1 MSEQVKTKKNS
12 SKVLI
17 IVVIAVV
24 IVVALAFVLTA
35 DMRSYSKAS
44 KLETSGAYSDAIAVY
59 ETIPDYKYAQVRI
72 KECNYQIALAL
83 EEAGNYTEALSEFE
97 VLGEYSDAAAH
108 VLECKYQLALAFE
121 SDGSYNEALAAYIE
135 LGDYADVI
143 EHAMECKYQIALSI
157 EADAKYADALNA
169 FEEIASYADSADHIL
184 ECKYQIALM
193 TMNTGDASTALSLFE
208 EISEYKDT
216 VQNIGKIESIVST
229 YNLEYER
236 VITEETALNA
246 AIAEGRELTTNGET
260 PLDADA
266 AINVQQLITI
276 AESSITTLPDSP
288 VTVAEYAT
296 ASIALA
302 DISYAS
308 ATKELIEA
316 NDTLRTS
323 IEQYKL
329 VFAPTEE
336 YVIDRLSRVPEVA
349 FCDAAT
355 EENDPNGNL
364 NKPGG
369 YTSQVYFSS
378 TYVSSGFLM
387 MPNMDIIGAGTD
399 CGGSIEVYTTVEDA
413 IAREAYLAVFDGTA
427 FSSGSH
433 KVVGTMVVRTSSQ
446 LSASDQIEF
455 EAILIDALTT
465 LNPSPVVERVTADE
479 VEASTNAGII
489 GEENNALVTVKEVG
503 FEVAHGYLHYAV
515 ILHNNSEDTLIEY
528 PEIRITARDAE
539 GGILGV
545 ETMVFEALYP
555 QQDLIYGSL
564 GCGVNEVPASVEI
577 IFIDPE
583 YYNMSNIDA
592 DSYMPLVVQN
602 TKIKKGGYSSTLVGE
617 VYNPYSYDLSSAAV
631 TIIYRDEEG
640 KLLAGETGYCDFIPA
655 GKTAPFEI
663 YISDDLM
670 GASYEV
676 YAMPW

>member
-17 IVVIAVV
+17 ITVIAIV
-24 IVVALAFVLTA
+24 IVAVLAFVLTA
-35 DMRSYSKAS
+35 DMRTYSKAS
-44 KLETSGAYSDAIAVY
+44 KLEASGAYSDAIAVY
-59 ETIPDYKYAQVRI
+59 ETIPDYKDTEVRI
-72 KECNYQIALAL
+72 NECNYQIALAL
-83 EEAGNYTEALSEFE
+83 AGTGNYSEALSAFE
-97 VLGEYSDAAAH
+97 ALGEYSGAPTH
-108 VLECKYQLALAFE
+108 VLECKYQLALALE
-121 SDGSYNEALAAYIE
+121 ADGSYNDALDAFIE
-135 LGDYADVI
+135 LGDYADAT
-143 EHAMECKYQIALSI
+143 EHTLECKYQIALSI
-157 EADAKYADALNA
+157 EAEGKYADALNA
-169 FEEIASYADSADHIL
+169 FEEIASYADSEDHIL

-193 TMNTGDASTALSLFE
+193 TMNTGDASIALGLFE
-208 EISEYKDT
+208 EISEYKDAA
-216 VQNIGKIESIVST
+216 QNIEKIESIISA
-229 YNLEYER
+229 YNQEHER

-246 AIAEGRELTTNGET
+246 AIAEGKELTTNGET
-260 PLDADA
+260 PLDSDTAVNVETL
-266 AINVQQLITI
+266 INT
-276 AESSITTLPDSP
+276 AESSITTLPEAP
-288 VTVAEYAT
+288 ITVAEYAT
-296 ASIALA
+296 ASITLA

-308 ATKELIEA
+308 VTEELIGA
-316 NDTLRTS
+316 NDALRTS

-349 FCDAAT
+349 FYAAAT
-355 EENDPNGNL
+355 EDNDPNDNL

-369 YTSQVYFSS
+369 YTSHVYFSS
-378 TYVSSGFLM
+378 TYVSSGFSM
-387 MPNMDIIGAGTD
+387 MPNMDIIDAGTD

-413 IAREAYLAVFDGTA
+413 IARDAYLAAFDGTA

-446 LSASDQIEF
+446 LSASDQAEF

-465 LNPSPVVERVTADE
+465 LNPSAVVDRVTADE
-479 VEASTNAGII
+479 VDASTNAGTI

-503 FEVAHGYLHYAV
+503 YEVAHGFLHYAV

-539 GGILGV
+539 GDILGV
-545 ETMVFEALYP
+545 ETMVFGALYP

-564 GCGVNEVPASVEI
+564 GCEVNEVPTSVEI
-577 IFIDPE
+577 TFIDPE
-583 YYNMSNIDA
+583 YYNMSNVDA

-602 TKIKKGGYSSTLVGE
+602 TKIKDDGYSSSLVGE

-631 TIIYRDEEG
+631 TVIYRDEDG

-655 GKTAPFEI
+655 GESAPFEM

-670 GASYEV
+670 GATYEV